1 MDMMAIR
8 RRVLMASKKKRLP
21 SEYQE
26 VEYIESTG
34 TQWIDTGLVGNISRE
49 WIVEFSDFDRNG
61 ITFAGP
67 FGITLSNAKTA
78 FSCGN
83 GTGVYCSFGNK
94 TDVVYHESVESYRA
108 WATSDIKKISISKN
122 GVYRNDVQRI
132 SAFTGLTYAESV
144 ITMPLFARKP
154 NANTV
159 DRLVKM
165 KLYSFVCKEEGI
177 NVGDFIPCYHKS
189 DGEIGMY
196 DTVSKTFY
204 TNAGTGTFTKGAD
217 V

>member
-49 WIVEFSDFDRNG
+49 WTVEFSDFDRNG
-61 ITFAGP
+61 ITYAGP
-67 FGITLSNAKTA
+67 FGITWNNAKTA
-78 FSCGN
+78 FSCSN
-83 GTGVYCSFGNK
+83 TTSVYCSFGNK

-177 NVGDFIPCYHKS
+177 NVGDFVPCYRKS
-189 DGEIGMY
+189 DGEIGLY
-196 DTVSKTFY
+196 DTVSKTFF
-204 TNAGTGTFTKGAD
+204 TNQGTGTFLKGAST
-217 V
+217 

>member
-8 RRVLMASKKKRLP
+8 RRVIMGSKKVRLP
-21 SEYQE
+21 KEYRE
-26 VEYIESTG
+26 VDYIEGTG
-34 TQWIDTGLVGNISRE
+34 TQWIDTGLVGNINRE

-61 ITFAGP
+61 ATYAGP
-67 FGITLSNAKTA
+67 FGITERNAKTA
-78 FSCGN
+78 ISCSSGVA
-83 GTGVYCSFGNK
+83 VYCSFGNK
-94 TDVVYHESVESYRA
+94 TDVVYRESTNSYNA

-132 SAFTGLTYAESV
+132 SAFTSLTYAESAT
-144 ITMPLFARKP
+144 TMPLFARKP

-165 KLYSFVCKEEGI
+165 KLYSFACKDDGI
-177 NVGDFIPCYHKS
+177 LIADFVPCYRKS

-204 TNAGTGTFTKGAD
+204 TNAGTGTFLKGAD